1 LIQKILIYK
10 DPKELSSYKHNIN
23 RANNLTDKFKVE
35 PNPRRPSVTLGMQI
49 SGGQNLADVN
59 TLGALVTYIE
69 PGGLV
74 DKYNVSI
81 KEGDEIMEING
92 INLRNKDDQEID
104 EILNSTCQTNN
115 GEIELLIRRSSTM
128 SSMSSSKA
136 HSNSDTSSK
145 SDRCNESIEKQSNE
159 PKRQPDIVE
168 ADKLSTYTKS
178 HRSMTSSPILAT
190 KIIEPL
196 NINTSTEGHQ
206 LASLSS
212 VSSSSSTV
220 SSSTCSSSQPINKL
234 KEIEEITYPQPDV
247 VGHRARHSKSDSAR
261 IYHEFNEISI
271 KRKNPKQSCEVIM
284 SDPAVILASKYLYN
298 HARQTYQQKSRSVS
312 SSLSENQRNNMSK
325 RNHETSDQPVDI
337 NNNKISTLLSPTD
350 NFNTRQ
356 NFAKKSIKLDQFRAS
371 NLNYSLKSNNSLSLE
386 SRPRPDDAETMS
398 YTTSGIS
405 SVFSSTNLLEYKD
418 SNEHS
423 SSAAKLNGMDLISNG
438 SSCRNS
444 GDDINCHKTLSDEPN
459 HLTLPVYNH
468 RTSSMDSIMSA
479 SRKSHSESKKIKN
492 LGSLQIQLS
501 HNSDEQQLVVNVL
514 RARNLIAMDSNG
526 FSDPFVKIC
535 LLPGR
540 EYI

>member
-1 LIQKILIYK
+1 
-10 DPKELSSYKHNIN
+10 
-23 RANNLTDKFKVE
+23 
-35 PNPRRPSVTLGMQI
+35 M
-49 SGGQNLADVN
+49 N
-59 TLGALVTYIE
+59 TLGAVVTYIE

-115 GEIELLIRRSSTM
+115 GEIELLIRRSSTI
-128 SSMSSSKA
+128 SSMNSSKA

-145 SDRCNESIEKQSNE
+145 SDQCNESIDKQSNE
-159 PKRQPDIVE
+159 MKRQPKVVVDT
-168 ADKLSTYTKS
+168 DKLPTFTKS
-178 HRSMTSSPILAT
+178 HRSMTSSPILTT

-212 VSSSSSTV
+212 VSSSSSTL

-234 KEIEEITYPQPDV
+234 KEIEEISYPQQDKGQPFA
-247 VGHRARHSKSDSAR
+247 GHIARQSKSDSAR

-298 HARQTYQQKSRSVS
+298 HAKHSFQQKSRSVS
-312 SSLSENQRNNMSK
+312 SSLSENQRNIVSK
-325 RNHETSDQPVDI
+325 RSHETSHQPVDI

-350 NFNTRQ
+350 NFSTRQ
-356 NFAKKSIKLDQFRAS
+356 GFAKKSIKLDQFRAS

-386 SRPRPDDAETMS
+386 SKQRHDDAETMS
-398 YTTSGIS
+398 CTTSGIS

-418 SNEHS
+418 SNEQNN
-423 SSAAKLNGMDLISNG
+423 SATKLNMDLISNG

-444 GDDINCHKTLSDEPN
+444 GDDINCHKALSDEST

-468 RTSSMDSIMSA
+468 RTSSMDSIMSS
-479 SRKSHSESKKIKN
+479 SRKSHSESKKSKN
-492 LGSLQIQLS
+492 LGSLQ
-501 HNSDEQQLVVNVL
+501 VL
-514 RARNLIAMDSNG
+514 FEFHIRVDYFDII
-526 FSDPFVKIC
+526 FFK
-535 LLPGR
+535 
-540 EYI
+540 